1 LSVAPTL
8 LTAALAPRR
17 WTRRLG
23 VAPPAG
29 PPSFST
35 APGWTDGLV
44 RREPGPQR
52 SDGVLVE
59 QVDAATCGAAVLVV
73 LRAALDAR
81 YRRAVAG
88 PRLGADRLGTAQLR
102 VHRESTRW
110 WPRALGTSPWGM
122 ARWLRA
128 AGVAE
133 TRVRLVD
140 AADGA
145 DLAAVVVEVDAA
157 VSAGWAVPLLVG
169 SLVPRHW
176 CLVLPG
182 FPSGGWL
189 AYEPSSGSVR
199 RVPAAAVTER
209 RLRPLLGFDDLQ
221 AVLLP
226 RAVSGTG
233 GPRRAGRPTRP
244 AAP

>member
-1 LSVAPTL
+1 MVAARPGN
-8 LTAALAPRR
+8 LA
-17 WTRRLG
+17 TG
-23 VAPPAG
+23 DG
-29 PPSFST
+29 P
-35 APGWTDGLV
+35 L
-44 RREPGPQR
+44 
-52 SDGVLVE
+52 
-59 QVDAATCGAAVLVV
+59 
-73 LRAALDAR
+73 
-81 YRRAVAG
+81 
-88 PRLGADRLGTAQLR
+88 
-102 VHRESTRW
+102 
-110 WPRALGTSPWGM
+110 
-122 ARWLRA
+122 A

-226 RAVSGTG
+226 PAVSGTG
-233 GPRRAGRPTRP
+233 GPRHAGRPTRP
-244 AAP
+244 AVP